1 MSNNYTGVG
10 YPGDL
15 NLQGEDAIQAYL
27 QSVGQDYNAVAT
39 PLITAMQQEEQRI
52 TGSTVNNYTESFFV
66 EKGIPRN
73 ISDFV
78 VQFRTYLYEKVGG
91 TIPLAE
97 QNYWVG
103 TLYTT
108 LKAGFSAITN
118 QGGTDYDPM
127 DIDDA
132 VPSQFS
138 GSDTTDDLFVLAFNN
153 FAKTFVY
160 TGTSG
165 GTFSQ
170 QYSDNFSDFLQR
182 IVEVQQD
189 VDVGARLS
197 YAQILQGFTGGTL
210 TPEIFNAFVQKMIDE
225 KGYFTP
231 SSSFDKWV
239 DNALSLYIQSYTG
252 SPSQAVTSVG
262 TNSGKTFIL
271 NRIFAL
277 LVMVIESLQKVTAA
291 QSNRLTL
298 FSQWQTAYADLQNQI
313 KYIIKDDPNF
323 RIGTD
328 ENRKNEYNQY
338 TATMVE
344 TIKAR
349 KSGVGDDSKN
359 LQTQVNQ
366 SNDAVN
372 QQVSMATSILQE
384 LATILSALYK

>member
-1 MSNNYTGVG
+1 MSNNYNGVG

-27 QSVGQDYNAVAT
+27 QSVGQDLNAVAT

-52 TGSTVNNYTESFFV
+52 TGSTANNYTESFFV

-91 TIPLAE
+91 TIPPAE

-108 LKAGFSAITN
+108 LKAGFSTITN

-277 LVMVIESLQKVTAA
+277 LVMVIESLQKVTAS